1 MEAKKRDECCPVD
14 KPEAAG
20 DATDF
25 RFRLECALRTSADVT
40 PAVDIIGAYVD
51 EANQTIL
58 TKGAPE
64 GQGARVAS
72 WSVEADRIKLTFES
86 GRYVR
91 VHDALLR
98 MRKPLAARLGKDFK
112 IGIRGIEVA
121 SYTIE
126 IPAEKALPPMKIPYV
141 SEMSFAD
148 GIIRLDLGVDEA
160 AMSNRVPDRIL
171 SLMED
176 KIEQQSYGG
185 KAEHWN
191 ILWQSEKKEHSFS
204 GDPTKAMMEAG
215 WLKRGASRGQWIHGP
230 QSTRMFRTFERIVL
244 EEILEPLG
252 YREMIFPKLVPW
264 EVWQKSGHA
273 KGVYP
278 EIYYVCPPKT
288 RDPEFWEE
296 VIDHYKVTLEV
307 PTSLIKE
314 KIGDPIG
321 GMCYAQCPPF
331 WTYLQGET
339 IPTDEFPIKVFDR
352 SGTSH
357 RYESGGIH
365 GMERVDEFH
374 RIEIVWVGSK
384 EQVIRTANE
393 LHEKYMHIFNEILD
407 LEWRKAWV
415 TPWFMAQEGL
425 TGVAEQTE
433 AGTTDYE
440 AVLPYR
446 GEDAEWLEFQ
456 NVSVNGNKYPSG
468 FNVKCQ
474 SGEELWSGCSGV
486 GLERWASAFF
496 AQKGLDPVNW
506 PEEFRKRAGDIPQGI
521 RFL

>member
-1 MEAKKRDECCPVD
+1 MELKFELECSL
-14 KPEAAG
+14 KTST
-20 DATDF
+20 DATI
-25 RFRLECALRTSADVT
+25 AADV
-40 PAVDIIGAYVD
+40 VDAFIN
-51 EANQTIL
+51 EANKTIL

-64 GQGARVAS
+64 GQGAKVTQ
-72 WSVEADRIKLTFES
+72 WSIDGDRIKLSIES
-86 GRYVR
+86 GRHLR
-91 VHDALLR
+91 VHDAMLR
-98 MRKPLAARLGKDFK
+98 MRKPLAAKLGKEFK
-112 IGIRGIEVA
+112 IGIRGIEVE

-126 IPAEKALPPMKIPYV
+126 VPSEKALAEMKIPYV
-141 SEMSFAD
+141 TKMSYD
-148 GIIRLDLGVDEA
+148 SGMIKLELDVDEA

-171 SLMED
+171 TLMEE
-176 KIEQQSYGG
+176 KIEQLSYGG
-185 KAEHWN
+185 KTEHWN
-191 ILWQSEKKEHSFS
+191 LLWQSEKKEHTFS
-204 GDPTKAMMEAG
+204 DDPTKAMVEAG
-215 WLKRGASRGQWIHGP
+215 WIKRGASRGQWIHGP
-230 QSTRMFRTFERIVL
+230 QSTKMFRTFERIVL
-244 EEILEPLG
+244 EELLEPLG
-252 YREMIFPKLVPW
+252 YREMIFPKLVTW

-288 RDPEFWEE
+288 RDPEYWEE
-296 VIDHYKVTLEV
+296 VIDHYKVTHEV
-307 PTSLIKE
+307 PTALIKE

-331 WTYLQGET
+331 WVYLQGET
-339 IPTDEFPIKVFDR
+339 IPTDEFPIMVFDR

-357 RYESGGIH
+357 RYESGGLH

-374 RIEIVWVGSK
+374 RIEIVWAGTK
-384 EQVIRTANE
+384 EQVIEEAKK
-393 LHEKYMHIFNEILD
+393 LHDRYMHIFNEILE

-425 TGVAEQTE
+425 TGVSDQTE

-446 GEDAEWLEFQ
+446 GEDGEWLEFQ

-486 GLERWASAFF
+486 GLERWAAAFF
-496 AQKGLDPVNW
+496 AQKGLDPNNW
-506 PEEFRKRAGDIPQGI
+506 PEEFRNRVGKIPAGV

>member
-1 MEAKKRDECCPVD
+1 MELKFNLKGAFK
-14 KPEAAG
+14 
-20 DATDF
+20 
-25 RFRLECALRTSADVT
+25 TSADPTDAKDVI
-40 PAVDIIGAYVD
+40 ARYFD
-51 EANQTIL
+51 EANETIL

-64 GQGARVAS
+64 GQGAKITE
-72 WSVEADRIKLTFES
+72 WSIVDNSIEVSIES
-86 GRYVR
+86 GRFVR
-91 VHDALLR
+91 AHDAMIRL
-98 MRKPLAARLGKDFK
+98 RKPLAGKLGKEFH
-112 IGIRGIEVA
+112 IGIRGIDVKEF
-121 SYTIE
+121 TIE
-126 IPAEKALPPMKIPYV
+126 MPAEEELDNIRIPHV
-141 SEMSFAD
+141 SNIKNVEG
-148 GIIRLDLGVDEA
+148 GIVLELEVGE
-160 AMSNRVPDRIL
+160 SELENRIPDRIL
-171 SLMED
+171 TLMEEKVKAKD
-176 KIEQQSYGG
+176 YGG
-185 KAEHWN
+185 KAEHWQV
-191 ILWQSEKKEHSFS
+191 LWESEKKEHKFF
-204 GDPTKAMMEAG
+204 GDPTQEMMKEG
-215 WLKRGASRGQWIHGP
+215 WIKRGASRGQWIHGP

-244 EEILEPLG
+244 EELLGPLG

-296 VIDHYKVTLEV
+296 VSDHYKVTHEV
-307 PTSLIKE
+307 PTELIKE

-321 GMCYAQCPPF
+321 GLCYAQCPPF
-331 WTYLQGET
+331 WMYLQGET
-339 IPTDEFPIKVFDR
+339 IPTEDFPIKVFDR

-374 RIEIVWVGSK
+374 RIEIVWLGTK
-384 EQVIRTANE
+384 EQVVATAKE
-393 LHEKYMHIFNEILD
+393 LHEKYMHIFNDILD

-425 TGVAEQTE
+425 TGLSEQGE

-440 AVLPYR
+440 ATLPYR
-446 GEDAEWLEFQ
+446 GEDGEWLEFQ
-456 NVSVNGNKYPSG
+456 NVSINGNKYPSG

-496 AQKGLDPVNW
+496 AQKGLDPENW
-506 PEEFRKRAGDIPQGI
+506 PEEFRKRVGEMPEGI
-521 RFL
+521 HFL

>member
-1 MEAKKRDECCPVD
+1 MELHFTLKGSFK
-14 KPEAAG
+14 
-20 DATDF
+20 
-25 RFRLECALRTSADVT
+25 TSADAS
-40 PAVDIIGAYVD
+40 PAKDVIDAFFT
-51 EANQTIL
+51 EANETIL

-64 GQGARVAS
+64 GEGARIVDWAI
-72 WSVEADRIKLTFES
+72 AGDRINLTVES
-86 GRYVR
+86 GRHVR

-98 MRKPLAARLGKDFK
+98 VRKPLATKLGKEFK
-112 IGIRGIEVA
+112 IGIRKFYVE

-126 IPAEKALPPMKIPYV
+126 LPSEKPLGELKIPHVKSIFYNEGV
-141 SEMSFAD
+141 IKLA
-148 GIIRLDLGVDEA
+148 LDVGEA
-160 AMSNRVPDRIL
+160 ELEKRVPDRIL
-171 SLMED
+171 TLMED
-176 KIEQQSYGG
+176 KIAAQSYGG
-185 KAEHWN
+185 KGEHWEV
-191 ILWQSEKKEHSFS
+191 LWESEKKEFTFS
-204 GDPTKAMMEAG
+204 EDPTQEMMKQG
-215 WLKRGASRGQWIHGP
+215 WLKRGASRGQWIHGA
-230 QSTRMFRTFERIVL
+230 QSTRMFRTFERIVI
-244 EEILEPLG
+244 EELLEPLG
-252 YREMIFPKLVPW
+252 YNEMIFPKLVTW
-264 EVWQKSGHA
+264 EVWEKSGHA

-288 RDPEFWEE
+288 RDPKYWEE
-296 VIDHYKVTLEV
+296 VSDHYKVTHEV
-307 PTSLIKE
+307 PTAMIKD

-331 WTYLQGET
+331 WPFLQGET

-374 RIEIVWVGSK
+374 RVEIVWTGTPKQVVAHSK
-384 EQVIRTANE
+384 ELQERY
-393 LHEKYMHIFNEILD
+393 LHIFNDILD

-425 TGVAEQTE
+425 DGISEQGE
-433 AGTTDYE
+433 IGTIDYE
-440 AVLPYR
+440 APLPYR
-446 GEDAEWLEFQ
+446 GEGGEWLEFQ

-486 GLERWASAFF
+486 GLERWASAFL
-496 AQKGLDPVNW
+496 AQKGLDPENW
-506 PEEFRKRAGDIPQGI
+506 PEEFRKRVGKLPEGI

>member
-1 MEAKKRDECCPVD
+1 MGPGKRDECCPVD
-14 KPEAAG
+14 RPEG
-20 DATDF
+20 IGNTNDID
-25 RFRLECALRTSADVT
+25 FRLECSLKTSADVT
-40 PAVDIIGAYVD
+40 MTQEVLASFID
-51 EANQTIL
+51 EANRTIL
-58 TKGAPE
+58 KKGAPKGYGAEVKSWNIE
-64 GQGARVAS
+64 G
-72 WSVEADRIKLTFES
+72 DRISLIIES

-98 MRKPLAARLGKDFK
+98 MKKPLASKLGKDFK
-112 IGIRGIEVA
+112 IGIRGVDVGL
-121 SYTIE
+121 YTIE
-126 IPAEKALPPMKIPYV
+126 MPCENELPQMKIPYV
-141 SEMSFAD
+141 SDIKYLE
-148 GIIRLDLGVDEA
+148 GKVILTLDVDES

-185 KAEHWN
+185 KTEHWN
-191 ILWQSEKKEHSFS
+191 ILWQSEKKEHRLFE
-204 GDPTKAMMEAG
+204 DPTTAMMNAG

-230 QSTRMFRTFERIVL
+230 QSTRMFRTFEKIVL
-244 EEILEPLG
+244 EELLEPMG
-252 YREMIFPKLVPW
+252 CREMIFPKLVTW
-264 EVWQKSGHA
+264 DVWQRSGHA

-288 RDPEFWEE
+288 RDPKFWEE
-296 VIDHYKVTLEV
+296 VIDHYKVTHEV
-307 PTSLIKE
+307 PNSLIKE

-321 GMCYAQCPPF
+321 GLCYAQCPPF
-331 WTYLQGET
+331 WPYLQGET

-374 RIEIVWVGSK
+374 RIEILWVGTK
-384 EQVIRTANE
+384 EQVIKTANE
-393 LHEKYMHIFNEILD
+393 LHDRYMHIFNEILD

-425 TGVAEQTE
+425 AGVAEQTE
-433 AGTTDYE
+433 TGTTDYE

-486 GLERWASAFF
+486 GLERWSSAFF
-496 AQKGLDPVNW
+496 AQKGLDPENW
-506 PEEFRKRAGDIPQGI
+506 PEEFRKRVGKIPEGI

>member
-1 MEAKKRDECCPVD
+1 MELHFTLKV
-14 KPEAAG
+14 
-20 DATDF
+20 
-25 RFRLECALRTSADVT
+25 ALRTSSDVT
-40 PAVDIIGAYVD
+40 PAREMIGEYLE
-51 EANQTIL
+51 EANRTIL
-58 TKGAPE
+58 VKGASD
-64 GQGARVAS
+64 GYGAQV
-72 WSVEADRIKLTFES
+72 VEWGIDGNKIDLLIES

-91 VHDALLR
+91 AHDALMR
-98 MRKPLAARLGKDFK
+98 IRKPLAAKLGKDFR
-112 IGIRGIEVA
+112 IGLRGIEVE
-121 SYTIE
+121 SFIITM
-126 IPAEKALPPMKIPYV
+126 PAEKPLKQLKIPYV
-141 SEMSFAD
+141 KSIEYENGAIQLSLDVGESE
-148 GIIRLDLGVDEA
+148 IE
-160 AMSNRVPDRIL
+160 NRVPDRIL
-171 SLMED
+171 TLMED
-176 KIEQQSYGG
+176 KIQQQSYGG
-185 KAEHWN
+185 KAEHWQV
-191 ILWQSEKKEHSFS
+191 LWQSEKKEHKFFE
-204 GDPTKAMMEAG
+204 DPTQAMVKEG

-230 QSTRMFRTFERIVL
+230 QSTQMFRTFEKIVL
-244 EEILEPLG
+244 EELLGPLG

-288 RDPEFWEE
+288 RDPEYWEE
-296 VIDHYKVTLEV
+296 VSDYYKVTHEV
-307 PTSLIKE
+307 PTALIKE
-314 KIGDPIG
+314 KIGEPIG

-331 WTYLQGET
+331 WIYLQGET

-374 RIEIVWVGSK
+374 RIEIVWLGTK
-384 EQVIRTANE
+384 EQVLDCAKE
-393 LHEKYMHIFNEILD
+393 LHERYMHIFNEILV

-425 TGVAEQTE
+425 TGVAAQGE

-446 GEDAEWLEFQ
+446 GEDGEWLEFQ
-456 NVSVNGNKYPSG
+456 NVSVNGTKYPSG

-486 GLERWASAFF
+486 GLERWSSAFF
-496 AQKGLDPVNW
+496 AQKGLDPANW
-506 PEEFRKRAGDIPQGI
+506 PEGFARRVGQMPKGI

>member
-1 MEAKKRDECCPVD
+1 MNSKKSAGCCPSDD
-14 KPEAAG
+14 KPGNGELI
-20 DATDF
+20 DF
-25 RFRLECALRTSADVT
+25 KFKLECSLKTSADATKAEDV
-40 PAVDIIGAYVD
+40 IGEYID
-51 EANQTIL
+51 EANNTIL

-64 GQGARVAS
+64 GQGAKVTA
-72 WSVEADRIKLTFES
+72 WNVEGDRIKLTIES
-86 GRYVR
+86 GRHVR

-98 MRKPLAARLGKDFK
+98 MRKPLAGKLGKGFK
-112 IGIRGIEVA
+112 IGIRGIEVD

-126 IPAEKALPPMKIPYV
+126 VPSEKELPQMKIPYV
-141 SEMSFAD
+141 SEMKYED
-148 GIIRLDLGVDEA
+148 CTIRLELDVDEA

-185 KAEHWN
+185 KTEHWH
-191 ILWQSEKKEHSFS
+191 ILWQSEPKEHKFTE
-204 GDPTKAMMEAG
+204 DPTKAMMEAG

-230 QSTRMFRTFERIVL
+230 QSTRVFRTFEKIVL
-244 EEILEPLG
+244 EELLEPLG

-296 VIDHYKVTLEV
+296 VIDHYKVTHEV

-339 IPTDEFPIKVFDR
+339 IPTDEFPLKVFDR

-374 RIEIVWVGSK
+374 RIEILWVGTK
-384 EQVIRTANE
+384 QQVLDTASR
-393 LHEKYMHIFNEILD
+393 LHDRYMHIFNEILD

-425 TGVAEQTE
+425 TGVSEQTE

-446 GEDAEWLEFQ
+446 GEDGEWLEFQ

-496 AQKGLDPVNW
+496 AQKGLDPANW
-506 PEEFRKRAGDIPQGI
+506 PEEFRKRAGEIPQGI
-521 RFL
+521 SFL

>member
-1 MEAKKRDECCPVD
+1 MELHFTLKVS
-14 KPEAAG
+14 
-20 DATDF
+20 
-25 RFRLECALRTSADVT
+25 LRTSSDVT
-40 PAVDIIGAYVD
+40 PANDMIGEYLE
-51 EANQTIL
+51 EANKTIL
-58 TKGAPE
+58 IKGASD
-64 GQGARVAS
+64 GYGAQVVE
-72 WSVEADRIKLTFES
+72 WSTSGNKIDLLIES

-91 VHDALLR
+91 AHDALMR
-98 MRKPLAARLGKDFK
+98 IRKPLATKLGKEFR
-112 IGIRGIEVA
+112 IGLRAIEVE
-121 SYTIE
+121 SFIITM
-126 IPAEKALPPMKIPYV
+126 PVEKPLKQMKIPYV
-141 SEMSFAD
+141 KSIEYENGA
-148 GIIRLDLGVDEA
+148 IRLSLDVGE
-160 AMSNRVPDRIL
+160 SEIENKVPDRIL
-171 SLMED
+171 TLMED
-176 KIEQQSYGG
+176 KIQQQSYGG
-185 KAEHWN
+185 KAEHWQL
-191 ILWQSEKKEHSFS
+191 LWQSEKKDHKFFD
-204 GDPTKAMMEAG
+204 DPTQAMLKEG

-230 QSTRMFRTFERIVL
+230 QSTQMFRTFEKIVL
-244 EEILEPLG
+244 EELLGPLD

-288 RDPEFWEE
+288 RDPEYWEE
-296 VIDHYKVTLEV
+296 VSDYYKVTHEV
-307 PTSLIKE
+307 PTALIKE
-314 KIGDPIG
+314 KIGEPIG

-331 WTYLQGET
+331 WMYLQGET
-339 IPTDEFPIKVFDR
+339 VPTDEFPIKVFDR

-374 RIEIVWVGSK
+374 RIEIVWLGTK
-384 EQVIRTANE
+384 EQVLDSAKE
-393 LHEKYMHIFNEILD
+393 LHEKYMHIFNEILE

-425 TGVAEQTE
+425 TGVAAQTE

-446 GEDAEWLEFQ
+446 GENGEWLEFQ
-456 NVSVNGNKYPSG
+456 NVSVNGTKYPSG

-486 GLERWASAFF
+486 GLERWSSAFF
-496 AQKGLDPVNW
+496 AQKGLNPANW
-506 PEEFRKRAGDIPQGI
+506 PEEFAKRVGQISKGI